1 MAEENTIQERLT
13 EIFDDPNIYTEL
25 REKIFESI
33 RDEIYYNSE
42 LKNTHFNEDPTV
54 FEQFVDI
61 FIEDILNDYDFKRYL
76 IVLNELKN
84 PESNPKKMYLF
95 RRNNSDIQPRLDIFI
110 VNKLNQQ
117 KRLTPEEEEKYNEYK
132 RKEEKYTYNND
143 LALHHL
149 NGYELNSE
157 EEKRL
162 NEYLN
167 SLISEEEALAKKRIE
182 NEPKIKN
189 MRQSI
194 KGIFFEERLS
204 MRPKLINSISDPL
217 KLKEY
222 EKGKGI
228 FKGVN
233 ENTEFVRVEES
244 SDKKSAHDFEVTSEY
259 LIMDRK
265 QYHIQNSYINHGRYL
280 EQIDHYVHILYIY
293 MPPKE
298 NEYPEGTHLSDLI
311 HKENM
316 KKWTEQLKKVFQS
329 VQHEG
334 ARITDI
340 EEIVASFLEGEEEK
354 EKAD

>member
-25 REKIFESI
+25 RKKIFESI
-33 RDEIYYNSE
+33 RNEIYYNSE

-61 FIEDILNDYDFKRYL
+61 FIEDILNDYDFRKYL
-76 IVLNELKN
+76 KELNKLKN
-84 PESNPKKMYLF
+84 PESNPEKMYLF
-95 RRNNSDIQPRLDIFI
+95 RRNNSGILPRLDIFI
-110 VNKLNQQ
+110 VNKLDQQ
-117 KRLTPEEEEKYNEYK
+117 ERLTSEEEEKYNEYK
-132 RKEEKYTYNND
+132 QEEEKYTYNNQ
-143 LALHHL
+143 LALNYL
-149 NGYELNSE
+149 NGYELNDQE
-157 EEKRL
+157 QERL
-162 NEYLN
+162 KEYFN

-182 NEPKIKN
+182 NEPKIEE
-189 MRQSI
+189 MRQSM
-194 KGIFFEERLS
+194 KRIFFEDRLS

-259 LIMDRK
+259 LIMYRK
-265 QYHIQNSYINHGRYL
+265 QYPIQGSYMDRRGHLY
-280 EQIDHYVHILYIY
+280 EIDHYTHILYIY

-316 KKWTEQLKKVFQS
+316 KKWTKQFEKVLKS
-329 VQHEG
+329 VQREG
-334 ARITDI
+334 AGIADI
-340 EEIVASFLEGEEEK
+340 KKIVASFLKGEEK
-354 EKAD
+354 EIAD